1 MATDKETITTE
12 VTTSRALALYVSETP
27 SESKIDELVKRL
39 DPTMVPI
46 VVARAVPIR
55 KALQYIERVAESRIA
70 SERILNFG
78 DDWTDPEQGVVY
90 HFAGDPQEWKVA
102 DPDGLRDAL
111 KRAGVA
117 QRVIDQAIVQVWKV
131 NHTAL
136 NAIAEISEEARE
148 AVSDFRTRGFA
159 PAHLKEKK

>member
-1 MATDKETITTE
+1 MATDKDTVTTE
-12 VTTSRALALYVSETP
+12 ITTSRALALFVADIQTEK
-27 SESKIDELVKRL
+27 KIDEVVKAL
-39 DPTMVPI
+39 DPKMVP
-46 VVARAVPIR
+46 VLVARAVPIR
-55 KALQYIERVAESRIA
+55 RALQYVEKVAEARLA

-78 DDWTDPEQGVVY
+78 DDWTDPEHGIIY
-90 HFAGDPQEWKVA
+90 HFAGEPTEWKVA

-136 NAIAEISEEARE
+136 NAIGDISEEARE
-148 AVSDFRTRGFA
+148 AISDFRTRGFA